1 MKLKSNHFTINNVFA
16 GLIVAVVALPLCIAF
31 AIASGAPPMAGIVS
45 GVVGGLIAAL
55 FGSSRFQVSGPAA
68 AFITI
73 IYGIIATQGFTALL
87 AVTFLAGIVV
97 LLIAVFRLGKLMELM
112 PHSIIVGFTTG
123 IGCLILLSQLPVG
136 LGIEAVGEDAVAKL
150 VYTFSH
156 LDEIKPVELL
166 LLAVTLGMT
175 VLYSRTRFVRWAPAP
190 LIALLVGGTLAFLF
204 ELYQLPVR
212 TLGEQYNV
220 SLSSLAASPSFLAH
234 LVGLSGE
241 QLVEVMIAGVTLGLL
256 IALETLLSSR
266 ALDAMTRSTHNPD
279 RELVGH
285 GLANMV
291 VPFVGGIPVSGVI
304 VRGSTNVMAGATAKS
319 ASVLHA
325 VFLGTFILILFPLVR
340 MVPLVALAAVLL
352 LTAKRLIETKEIRQ
366 IFLVDRTEGCL
377 VLMTTILTVV
387 IDLTV
392 SVPLGVGF
400 MLITAVRRMVN
411 EKHMDIVDYGNRSVI
426 MVSSSITFLT
436 SATLKHDI
444 VRHLTN
450 NTRLVEI
457 DLTKSPSLDASG
469 AMMLV
474 ELLKA
479 HPDVRVI
486 VASSKR
492 SDQLR
497 HAGLQAEK
505 MTIQGNGVVN
515 MPSVYKGIQNR
526 ARKEALPNYPST

>member
-1 MKLKSNHFTINNVFA
+1 
-16 GLIVAVVALPLCIAF
+16 
-31 AIASGAPPMAGIVS
+31 
-45 GVVGGLIAAL
+45 
-55 FGSSRFQVSGPAA
+55 
-68 AFITI
+68 
-73 IYGIIATQGFTALL
+73 
-87 AVTFLAGIVV
+87 
-97 LLIAVFRLGKLMELM
+97 
-112 PHSIIVGFTTG
+112 
-123 IGCLILLSQLPVG
+123 
-136 LGIEAVGEDAVAKL
+136 
-150 VYTFSH
+150 
-156 LDEIKPVELL
+156 
-166 LLAVTLGMT
+166 
-175 VLYSRTRFVRWAPAP
+175 
-190 LIALLVGGTLAFLF
+190 
-204 ELYQLPVR
+204 
-212 TLGEQYNV
+212 
-220 SLSSLAASPSFLAH
+220 
-234 LVGLSGE
+234 
-241 QLVEVMIAGVTLGLL
+241 
-256 IALETLLSSR
+256 
-266 ALDAMTRSTHNPD
+266 
-279 RELVGH
+279 
-285 GLANMV
+285 
-291 VPFVGGIPVSGVI
+291 
-304 VRGSTNVMAGATAKS
+304 
-319 ASVLHA
+319 
-325 VFLGTFILILFPLVR
+325 